1 MVSRDGY
8 PKGSGKRIC
17 HNQFFD
23 LKRQGSIKD
32 KTSFYLT
39 SPNHPLKLSITCR
52 KFWLIYTNLICWLY
66 LFPCQPWLESVE
78 AIKIGSYCDVKM
90 AKYDVTIAEVIH
102 T

>member
-1 MVSRDGY
+1 MMVSRDGY

-39 SPNHPLKLSITCR
+39 STATLYFSPFLDQCIHFRGDDDRPNITKLNKNS
-52 KFWLIYTNLICWLY
+52 LAQN
-66 LFPCQPWLESVE
+66 S
-78 AIKIGSYCDVKM
+78 
-90 AKYDVTIAEVIH
+90 
-102 T
+102 